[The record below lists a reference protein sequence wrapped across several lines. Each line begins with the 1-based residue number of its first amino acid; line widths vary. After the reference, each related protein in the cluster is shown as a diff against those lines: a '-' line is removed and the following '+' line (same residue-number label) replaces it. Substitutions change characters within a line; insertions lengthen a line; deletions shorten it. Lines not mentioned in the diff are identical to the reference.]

1 MLHAYL
7 FKSNYF
13 GNRNVHAR
21 CSMYIY
27 IVQCTCCSMYI
38 VQCTCA
44 LFNVHCLGRNILYH
58 SDLPVCSCRL
68 LKVIN
73 GNSLP

>member
-1 MLHAYL
+1 MHIYL
-7 FKSNYF
+7 NQIILGIEMYMHVVQYTFTLF
-13 GNRNVHAR
+13 NVHV
-21 CSMYIY
+21 
-27 IVQCTCCSMYI
+27 VQCT
-38 VQCTCA
+38 
-44 LFNVHCLGRNILYH
+44 LFSVHVHCLGRNILYH

>member
-1 MLHAYL
+1 MHIYL
-7 FKSNYF
+7 NQIILGIEMYMYVVQYTFTLF
-13 GNRNVHAR
+13 NVHV
-21 CSMYIY
+21 
-27 IVQCTCCSMYI
+27 VQCTC
-38 VQCTCA
+38 T